1 MWSEISVYIGATFCF
16 QKSDDG
22 DSGNDEPADGLY
34 AGDRGN
40 LYNNHEGVPA
50 VPPLDSLNNRIE
62 LLSNFSDRQK
72 QDSFTIHIENLPPE
86 GNFIF
91 M

>member
-1 MWSEISVYIGATFCF
+1 M

-34 AGDRGN
+34 VGDRNGLLLDRGN
-40 LYNNHEGVPA
+40 LYNHGGGAA

-62 LLSNFSDRQK
+62 LLSNFSDRHRQE
-72 QDSFTIHIENLPPE
+72 SFTIHIENLPPE
-86 GNFIF
+86 GDLFF